1 MLNTLLVWS
10 YLFFTTCWV
19 RCCNYL
25 GFIDDKAK
33 ARDVKWLAHGPQIV
47 SHRTGFLSHE
57 HEFFQLFRNHSIS
70 DVFIPAIVIRVYKT
84 SESRSVVSDSL
95 WPHWL
100 YSPWN
105 SPSQN
110 TGVGSFSFSRGS
122 SQPRDQTQVSSVE
135 GGFFTRWA
143 TKETLMRSLQFHL
156 HPAVTK
162 VSFPT
167 LVSGD
172 NEW

>member
-1 MLNTLLVWS
+1 MLNTPLVWS

-25 GFIDDKAK
+25 GFIDEKAK

-57 HEFFQLFRNHSIS
+57 REFFQHFRNNSIS
-70 DVFIPAIVIRVYKT
+70 DIFIPAIVVRVYKT

-95 WPHWL
+95 WPRWL

-122 SQPRDQTQVSSVE
+122 SQPRDQTQVSRIT
-135 GGFFTRWA
+135 GGFFTSWTIKQA
-143 TKETLMRSLQFHL
+143 QEYW
-156 HPAVTK
+156 
-162 VSFPT
+162 
-167 LVSGD
+167 SG
-172 NEW
+172 